1 MANNIAT
8 EQKQAGNEAARAVKV
23 AVVSRLQAM
32 VSTHGRRLINPRF
45 KNFSTPRTRI
55 SLLASLQTRYPSPS
69 ILGWLIVHKRL
80 ETIRQRRNLRS
91 TRVCVQPPW
100 FSLPSLFLSYPLLIS
115 FGNLGN
121 LLGSL
126 TYQFCHY
133 TFYEEF
139 WFFIFLKV
147 FKLLLPLLFHFLFL
161 IFKICF
167 AAFVNNVANDTQ
179 ELKWRANDKE

>member
-1 MANNIAT
+1 MLRFHASAINHRERDTRTSQLRSLCGCRSKMANNIAT

-100 FSLPSLFLSYPLLIS
+100 FSPPSLFYLIS
-115 FGNLGN
+115 Y
-121 LLGSL
+121 LLVL
-126 TYQFCHY
+126 KFKK
-133 TFYEEF
+133 
-139 WFFIFLKV
+139 FIG
-147 FKLLLPLLFHFLFL
+147 
-161 IFKICF
+161 
-167 AAFVNNVANDTQ
+167 Q
-179 ELKWRANDKE
+179 S

>member
-55 SLLASLQTRYPSPS
+55 SLLASSQTRYPSPS
-69 ILGWLIVHKRL
+69 IWGWLIVHKRL

-100 FSLPSLFLSYPLLIS
+100 FSLPSLFLSYQLLIS
-115 FGNLGN
+115 FGNFGN

-126 TYQFCHY
+126 TYQFFHY

-139 WFFIFLKV
+139 WLFIFLK
-147 FKLLLPLLFHFLFL
+147 FSNYYCHYYFIFYFLFL
-161 IFKICF
+161 K
-167 AAFVNNVANDTQ
+167 FVLQPLWITLQTTPKN
-179 ELKWRANDKE
+179 